1 MKRHLLIINPRAGR
15 AKRIEDDLVG
25 FFRQHDVLLDIKKT
39 RRPLDAKSFAKAAVR
54 KYSVVIAAGGDG
66 TINETINGLAGSKTR
81 LGIIP
86 MGTENA
92 LAQGLGIPLDHL
104 AAARIIIKGK
114 TKTFDLG
121 KAKKRYFILTAGVG
135 LDAKAVS
142 NSQTVLKKLL
152 GRGVY
157 PLAAIQTI
165 LTHVPSKL
173 EVWLD
178 DQVLPRW
185 GYFVV
190 IGNVKYYGSNLEIAQ
205 YAEPDDGYLDVCIFK
220 RTDVMN
226 MFKYFVSAASKGF
239 IPLTEFA
246 NIEYFKVKKMRIKS
260 KKPVLAHTDAEI
272 IGTTPLTVTIFPKA
286 IRIIC

>member
-1 MKRHLLIINPRAGR
+1 MRRYLLIINPRAGR
-15 AKRIEDDLVG
+15 AKDIEDELID
-25 FFRQHDVLLDIKKT
+25 FFGRNGIRLDVRNT
-39 RRPLDAKSFAKAAVR
+39 CRPLDAKRLARAAVR

-66 TINETINGLAGSKTR
+66 TINETINGLAGSKTK

-86 MGTENA
+86 LGTENC
-92 LAQGLGIPLDHL
+92 LAQGIGIPQGYMD
-104 AAARIIIKGK
+104 AAKVIVRGRCRSL
-114 TKTFDLG
+114 DLG
-121 KAKKRYFILTAGVG
+121 KAKKRFFILTAGVG
-135 LDAKAVS
+135 MDANAVAS
-142 NSQTVLKKLL
+142 IKPVLKKLL

-157 PLAAIQTI
+157 PLTALQTL

-190 IGNVKYYGSNLEIAQ
+190 IGNVKYYGNNFQIAQ

-220 RTDVMN
+220 RTDLIN

-246 NIEYFKVKKMRIKS
+246 NLEYFKVKRIRIKS
-260 KKPVLAHTDAEI
+260 KKPVLAHTDAEL
-272 IGTTPLTVTIFPKA
+272 IGRTPLTVSVFPKA